1 MLGLPAKERKGNSKR
16 RKRRNLKSWLKRL
29 LRLRLLMLKI
39 IMGNNLLRQII
50 KILHKF
56 QVLRA
61 KLRTRMVTAIKILP
75 QNAQCYLT
83 LFQNPLY

>member
-1 MLGLPAKERKGNSKR
+1 MWDLPAKERKGNSKR
-16 RKRRNLKSWLKRL
+16 KKRRNWKSWLKRL
-29 LRLRLLMLKI
+29 RLQMLKI
-39 IMGNNLLRQII
+39 IMGNNLHRQII

-75 QNAQCYLT
+75 LNAQCYLT

>member
-1 MLGLPAKERKGNSKR
+1 MLGLLAKERKGNSKR
-16 RKRRNLKSWLKRL
+16 RKRRNWKSWLK
-29 LRLRLLMLKI
+29 RLRLLMLKI
-39 IMGNNLLRQII
+39 IMGNNLHRQII